1 MKLCYR
7 GIEYDY
13 TPPSLEMKDS
23 EILGCYRGRPLHFSY
38 VSHMPIPQP
47 VANLTYRG
55 VAYTTTA
62 AGYVQPTAPT
72 AEPRHSVFQTIQS
85 VDNSGMQARR
95 HLLQE
100 ASIAHRT
107 NIQRSLEHRLA
118 VAKAQGNDT
127 LVQQLEAEKNQLV
140 EA

>member
-13 TPPSLEMKDS
+13 TPPSLEVKDS

-38 VSHMPIPQP
+38 ISHVTVPQP

-55 VAYTTTA
+55 VPYTTTVEGHVRSATPVA
-62 AGYVQPTAPT
+62 ALRQ
-72 AEPRHSVFQTIQS
+72 SVFQAIQAA
-85 VDNSGMQARR
+85 DNSGMQARR

-100 ASIAHRT
+100 SAVAHRI

-118 VAKAQGNDT
+118 VARAQGNEA
-127 LVQQLEAEKNQLV
+127 LVQQLEAEQHQLV
-140 EA
+140 